1 MTMYLP
7 NRDVRPTGYEA
18 GEFIEPSI
26 EPLPAPSNA
35 THETDADERIA
46 FLRTLMQEDA
56 SVDLDILKYGND
68 AWAIHGVFPYD
79 GEVPM
84 AVFDS
89 YDEAKRALDEVCRP
103 AE

>member
-18 GEFIEPSI
+18 GEFLEPSI
-26 EPLPAPSNA
+26 EPPTAPSI
-35 THETDADERIA
+35 TTSETDADERVS
-46 FLRTLMQEDA
+46 FLRTLMQEDGA
-56 SVDLDILKYGND
+56 VDLDILKYGND

-89 YDEAKRALDEVCRP
+89 YDEAKRALDAVCRP
-103 AE
+103 AG